1 VSDIRV
7 PGAPHGAAA
16 RETMT
21 TALVVALVIFAGTLA
36 SLEAGFRWGRR
47 ETARNTAAH
56 EGIGAV
62 EASAFA
68 LLGLLL
74 GFSFAGATAR
84 LEAKRELIVA
94 EANAIGTAYRRLD
107 TLPPEA
113 QASIREQFKRL
124 IDARIRAYERRS
136 DPAGADRD
144 LEVFNAA
151 WTESGRSRSKPVRP
165 RKNGI
170 AGASGD
176 QRDDRRQHRQD
187 GDATGPSS
195 RYDQTGGRRQRT
207 WE

>member
-94 EANAIGTAYRRLD
+94 EANAIGTPKDVGMTAPSQSNQRPFRAVGF
-107 TLPPEA
+107 PA
-113 QASIREQFKRL
+113 MSASFF
-124 IDARIRAYERRS
+124 ARVQR
-136 DPAGADRD
+136 
-144 LEVFNAA
+144 FN
-151 WTESGRSRSKPVRP
+151 
-165 RKNGI
+165 
-170 AGASGD
+170 
-176 QRDDRRQHRQD
+176 
-187 GDATGPSS
+187 
-195 RYDQTGGRRQRT
+195 
-207 WE
+207 